1 MSIIVLSDLILPNSV
16 ISSGMRGKIIR
27 KNDRVQTDNGFES
40 INIVW
45 SQGIRQYEFGTVPML
60 VEQWQIIES
69 FHEITAGGAYGFL
82 MFDPKDQIGTPANT
96 GVKAVTVGTETY
108 YQIQRRYIDKA
119 SGRYRDRPI
128 SRPLIG
134 EFVLYQ
140 NGEPLGT
147 GASMVDPETGRLNIV
162 PSSVDNLSWG
172 GRFYTPVHFL
182 DDSIDWDLVA
192 PGGYDQRFL
201 AGPSVVLQEIKE

>member
-1 MSIIVLSDLILPNSV
+1 MPITVLSDLILPNTV
-16 ISSGMRGKIIR
+16 ISSGIRGKIIR

-45 SQGIRQYEFGTVPML
+45 SQGIRQYEFGTVPMTID
-60 VEQWQIIES
+60 QWQVIES

-82 MFDPKDQIGTPANT
+82 MFDPKDQVGTIANT
-96 GVKAVTVGTETY
+96 GVKQVVTATETY
-108 YQIQRRYIDKA
+108 LQIQRRYVDKA

-128 SRPLIG
+128 TRPIAAD
-134 EFVLYQ
+134 FVLYQ
-140 NGEPLGT
+140 GGSPIGS
-147 GASMVDPETGRLNIV
+147 GDAVVDSLTGRLKV
-162 PSSVDNLSWG
+162 SGDPATMSWS

-182 DDSIDWDLVA
+182 DDAIDWDLVS

-201 AGPSVVLQEIKE
+201 AGPSVVLQEVKE